1 MFEEEEGQT
10 DWLLRQIYHM
20 FGAFIC
26 WEQSYQINL
35 TEFSSYL
42 AIFLKIL
49 ILKSLQ
55 QQTRYFAEIFTE
67 KGKQTNNF
75 FENFADFQ
83 FWNQPCIKE

>member
-1 MFEEEEGQT
+1 
-10 DWLLRQIYHM
+10 M

-42 AIFLKIL
+42 AIFLKVL

-67 KGKQTNNF
+67 KRKQTTKF
-75 FENFADFQ
+75 FENLVIFKVA
-83 FWNQPCIKE
+83 W